1 MREND
6 VLFFNLHRRYG
17 NYKVDNSGFLGIYI
31 LSAVL
36 NDNGWQ
42 AQGYAGCLAEGKRL
56 LDEACEEGKVSM
68 IGLYCD
74 YDNITENIFLAHY
87 IKKTYNLPVI
97 VGGPQATAL
106 TADFFRKSL
115 CDAVVRYEGEQT
127 VLELTD
133 YFLDGTGSLKAIKG
147 ISYLTDDKVI
157 INPEREVIRNLDA
170 LPFVNAECYLDIE
183 HYRRQ
188 TFGILTGRGCPFHC
202 AFCHEGHHTKV
213 VRFRSPENVLV
224 ELKRYLQYFPD
235 EYTHFTIFDDT
246 FTLIPKRVKAICEGI
261 MELRGERE
269 FDWFC
274 EGHVHTLYEHPE
286 MIDYI
291 AKAGCQRIQLGIE
304 AGTQRVLDAY
314 GKNSTLEEIEVVV
327 KKCRDAGIGEVYGN
341 IIIGG
346 AFFDREIFE
355 KDMAFAKHLLT
366 IGEGTV
372 ELGVVPY
379 WPLAETT
386 ITNRPQDFG
395 IKIIDGDFVTSCGD
409 YPQIET
415 AELDRTDIL
424 YFVKKLTENISQ
436 YMEYMLK
443 NGLVP
448 EKRILGW
455 FKRKR
460 KGLWWHTLKMCA
472 PNIFSYYEL
481 VSLKEGGQRKDL
493 SEEEFGNAHPLRT
506 VALSEQVKFKTERE
520 WELFGYTLSSLEE
533 AVLIFSVGK
542 LSVKEI
548 IGRLKKDERFSEL
561 TDLAA
566 EVRKTLDTL
575 ERKYFI
581 VYSRF

>member
-17 NYKVDNSGFLGIYI
+17 NFKPDFGGFLGIYL
-31 LSAVL
+31 LSAFL
-36 NDNGWQ
+36 NGNGWQ
-42 AQGYAGCLAEGKRL
+42 AQGYAGHLAEGKKL
-56 LDEACEEGKVSM
+56 IDEACADDKVSM

-74 YDNITENIFLAHY
+74 YDNVTENIFLAHY
-87 IKKTYNLPVI
+87 VKTIYNLPVI

-133 YFLDGTGSLKAIKG
+133 YFLDGTGSLEEIKG
-147 ISYLTDDKVI
+147 ISYLTDDKVV

-170 LPFVNAECYLDIE
+170 LPFIDAECYLNPE
-183 HYRRQ
+183 TYKKQ
-188 TFGILTGRGCPFHC
+188 KLGLLTGRGCPFHC
-202 AFCHEGHHTKV
+202 TFCHEGHHTRL
-213 VRFRSPENVLV
+213 VRFRSPENVLA
-224 ELKRYLQYFPD
+224 ELKQYLQKWTDKYI
-235 EYTHFTIFDDT
+235 HFMMVDDT
-246 FTLIPKRVKAICEGI
+246 FTLIPERVEAICEG
-261 MELRGERE
+261 MTKLKGERE

-274 EGHVHTLYEHPE
+274 EGHIHTLYKHPE

-314 GKNSTLEEIEVVV
+314 GKNSTLEEIETVV
-327 KKCRDAGIGEVYGN
+327 KKCRDAGIGEIYGN

-346 AFFDREIFE
+346 AFFAGEIFE

-424 YFVKKLTENISQ
+424 YFVKTLTENISK

-460 KGLWWHTLKMCA
+460 NGLWWRVLKEST
-472 PNIFSYYEL
+472 PQIFAYYEII
-481 VSLKEGGQRKDL
+481 SLGEGCRGKDL

-506 VALSEQVKFKTERE
+506 VFLSQQVKFKTERE
-520 WELFGYTLSSLEE
+520 WELFGYTPSPLEE
-533 AVLIFSVGK
+533 VVLIFSVGK

-566 EVRKTLDTL
+566 EVRKALDTL